1 VSRFAA
7 GAPPRGGRRCASR
20 RNRGAALPAIAQP
33 LTPRVPPR
41 LADAAVR
48 AVEAVAH

>member
-1 VSRFAA
+1 MENFPDLGMREVL
-7 GAPPRGGRRCASR
+7 
-20 RNRGAALPAIAQP
+20 AALPAIAQP
-33 LTPRVPPR
+33 LTPRVPPS